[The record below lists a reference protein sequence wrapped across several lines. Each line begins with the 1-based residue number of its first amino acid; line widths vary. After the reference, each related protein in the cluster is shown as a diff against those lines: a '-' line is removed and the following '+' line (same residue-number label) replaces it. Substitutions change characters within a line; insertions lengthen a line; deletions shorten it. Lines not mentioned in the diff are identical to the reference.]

1 MYSISK
7 AISLNYGNEIIA
19 MLCNVSCSQK
29 TYRFWD
35 EDEHENKSEFLNA
48 KKLSERAWAGV
59 ILVGM
64 VVALLR

>member
-19 MLCNVSCSQK
+19 MLYNVPCSQK

-35 EDEHENKSEFLNA
+35 EDEHENESEFLNA
-48 KKLSERAWAGV
+48 K
-59 ILVGM
+59 
-64 VVALLR
+64 